1 MSKVW
6 QGDRKILEDGK
17 KIFLTKGALLK
28 DVIVSSR
35 NVFIEIFVWIKNER
49 LLHD

>member
-1 MSKVW
+1 MAEN
-6 QGDRKILEDGK
+6 RKILEGGK
-17 KIFLTKGALLK
+17 KFHLIKGALLK
-28 DVIVSSR
+28 GVIVSTR

>member
-1 MSKVW
+1 MAEN
-6 QGDRKILEDGK
+6 RKILEGGK
-17 KIFLTKGALLK
+17 KIHLTKGALLK
-28 DVIVSSR
+28 EDIVSSR

>member
-1 MSKVW
+1 MEEN
-6 QGDRKILEDGK
+6 RKILEGGK

-35 NVFIEIFVWIKNER
+35 NVFKEMFVSIKNNR

>member
-1 MSKVW
+1 MKEN
-6 QGDRKILEDGK
+6 RKILEGGI
-17 KIFLTKGALLK
+17 KILFTKGAMLK

-35 NVFIEIFVWIKNER
+35 NVFIEIFVSIKNER

>member
-1 MSKVW
+1 MAEN
-6 QGDRKILEDGK
+6 RKILEGGK
-17 KIFLTKGALLK
+17 KILLTKGPLQK
-28 DVIVSSR
+28 EVIVSSR

>member
-1 MSKVW
+1 MAEN
-6 QGDRKILEDGK
+6 RKILEGGK
-17 KIFLTKGALLK
+17 KILLTKGALLK

-35 NVFIEIFVWIKNER
+35 NVFKEMFDSIENER

>member
-1 MSKVW
+1 MAEN
-6 QGDRKILEDGK
+6 RKILEGGK
-17 KIFLTKGALLK
+17 WILFTKGALLK
-28 DVIVSSR
+28 DAIVSSR

>member
-1 MSKVW
+1 MAENK
-6 QGDRKILEDGK
+6 KILEGGK
-17 KIFLTKGALLK
+17 KIRLTKGALLK

-35 NVFIEIFVWIKNER
+35 NVFIEIFVSIKNER

>member
-1 MSKVW
+1 MAEN
-6 QGDRKILEDGK
+6 RKILEVGK
-17 KIFLTKGALLK
+17 WILLTKGALLK

-35 NVFIEIFVWIKNER
+35 NVFKEMFVLIKNES

>member
-1 MSKVW
+1 MAEN
-6 QGDRKILEDGK
+6 RKISEGGK
-17 KIFLTKGALLK
+17 KILLAKVALLK

-35 NVFIEIFVWIKNER
+35 NVFKEIFVSIKNEM

>member
-1 MSKVW
+1 MEENK
-6 QGDRKILEDGK
+6 KIMEVGK

-28 DVIVSSR
+28 HVIVSSR
-35 NVFIEIFVWIKNER
+35 NVFIDIFVSIKNER

>member
-1 MSKVW
+1 MAEN
-6 QGDRKILEDGK
+6 RKILEGGK
-17 KIFLTKGALLK
+17 KIPLTKGGLVK
-28 DVIVSSR
+28 DVILSSS